1 MKQTLLTICLI
12 LFALPSWGQTTFSG
26 GKISGSITTADTKPV
41 ELFFDFSE
49 KPIVP
54 NMHIATEEEKRQLKE
69 AVSYADGVAKFTL
82 KDGSLQNIYDK
93 QTSNKKGF
101 KRNESE
107 RAELKYHV
115 MSDPTNKIVKMS
127 FKFRTGERMISEN
140 RTLIAQIKTLV
151 PDEYSHLSHPNVA
164 IYANNSEAFIGN
176 VSCVEWDDKFDEGHD
191 YHMKNIVKLPNGFIS
206 DGNWHEVVMEFK
218 PSIDGKGGYCKV
230 TVDGVTIISLTDIQN
245 FPFQVRKDKYLL
257 NIGPYRDKINKTQ
270 TFFYDDWKINLEPIH
285 SI

>member
-1 MKQTLLTICLI
+1 MKQTLLSICLI

-115 MSDPTNKIVKMS
+115 MSDPTNKFVRMS
-127 FKFRTGERMISEN
+127 FKFRTDGKMLSEN

-151 PDEYSHLSHPNVA
+151 PDEFQHLSNPNVS
-164 IYANNSEAFIGN
+164 IYANNFEAPMGN
-176 VSCVEWDDKFDEGHD
+176 VSCVEWGDKFKKGHT
-191 YHMKNIVKLPNGFIS
+191 YHMRNIKKLPNGFIS

-230 TVDGVTIISLTDIQN
+230 TVDGVVQINLQDYQN
-245 FPFQVRKDKYLL
+245 FPIQVRKDKYLL
-257 NIGPYRDKINKTQ
+257 NIGPYRDKTNKTQ

-285 SI
+285 SK

>member
-1 MKQTLLTICLI
+1 MNKIVLSISLI
-12 LFALPSWGQTTFSG
+12 IFALPVWGQITFSG

-151 PDEYSHLSHPNVA
+151 PDEYSHLSRPNVA
-164 IYANNSEAFIGN
+164 IYANNFGAFIGN

-191 YHMKNIVKLPNGFIS
+191 YHMKNIVKLPKGFIS

-230 TVDGVTIISLTDIQN
+230 TVDGVVQINLQDYQN
-245 FPFQVRKDKYLL
+245 FPIQVRKDKYLL
-257 NIGPYRDKINKTQ
+257 NIGPYRDKTNKTQ

-285 SI
+285 SK